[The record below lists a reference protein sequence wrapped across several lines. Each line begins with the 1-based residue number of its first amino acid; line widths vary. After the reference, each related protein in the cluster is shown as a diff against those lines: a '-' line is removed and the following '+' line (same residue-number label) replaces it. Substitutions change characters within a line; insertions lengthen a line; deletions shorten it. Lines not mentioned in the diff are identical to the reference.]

1 MNKPVEN
8 INPAARLVPFESAQI
23 CWHEKAGKRPRNLF
37 FVLCPL
43 RPSPFDSGIHA
54 PFHALRQGQ
63 KWLVEQL
70 NQRCLAGIDD
80 KRLKVLATTETWDT
94 LEACYAWLEKIWTK
108 GSGLTV
114 PGAIVVISTGHVL
127 ALHASIKSLDDFFR
141 TRDGAEFAK
150 TPRVTTQGADLRLH
164 LYAMP
169 APTPTTIDKANKAM
183 LWSGTGGMGCCESR
197 QQGHAKGTR

>member
-1 MNKPVEN
+1 M
-8 INPAARLVPFESAQI
+8 L
-23 CWHEKAGKRPRNLF
+23 
-37 FVLCPL
+37 
-43 RPSPFDSGIHA
+43 
-54 PFHALRQGQ
+54 
-63 KWLVEQL
+63 
-70 NQRCLAGIDD
+70 CLAGKD
-80 KRLKVLATTETWDT
+80 V
-94 LEACYAWLEKIWTK
+94 WTK
-108 GSGLTV
+108 GAGLTV

-183 LWSGTGGMGCCESR
+183 LWSRDGGYGVLRVAS
-197 QQGHAKGTR
+197 QGHAKGTR